1 MMIVLVV
8 SHVLYLVFVR
18 VESYD
23 VISSLSP
30 KNCNDSSYFDSL
42 SHKCKSCGIFQ
53 TASRDRLSC
62 KCDVGRYPGYSEK
75 TKSIECVSC
84 VQSFQSDTCL
94 KDNINCELYDIKGRN
109 HSFIFYLSIFLL
121 FFYFY
126 LFLFFYCVFYD
137 GVEWLN
143 YYFLVLQVIGN
154 TTIARCLRC
163 PLWHQPDA
171 SRLSCIPCSDKCHCP
186 GDYEDVNGTCV
197 KDYFS
202 FPDTPSI
209 FAHNLDG
216 RTYTSNYLREWV
228 RPAAAKCKVPYH

>member
-1 MMIVLVV
+1 MIVLVV

-109 HSFIFYLSIFLL
+109 HSFIFYLSFFLL
-121 FFYFY
+121 FFSFYF
-126 LFLFFYCVFYD
+126 LKFFLLCFLRWSRMVKLLFFSLASY
-137 GVEWLN
+137 WK
-143 YYFLVLQVIGN
+143 YY
-154 TTIARCLRC
+154 
-163 PLWHQPDA
+163 
-171 SRLSCIPCSDKCHCP
+171 HC
-186 GDYEDVNGTCV
+186 
-197 KDYFS
+197 KMS
-202 FPDTPSI
+202 QMS
-209 FAHNLDG
+209 AMA
-216 RTYTSNYLREWV
+216 
-228 RPAAAKCKVPYH
+228 PA